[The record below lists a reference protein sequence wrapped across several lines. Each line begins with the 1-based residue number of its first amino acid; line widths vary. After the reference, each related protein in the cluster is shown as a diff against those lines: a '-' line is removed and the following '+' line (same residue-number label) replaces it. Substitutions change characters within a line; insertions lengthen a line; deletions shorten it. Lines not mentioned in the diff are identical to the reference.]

1 MITQILII
9 IKHKFPYIWKLTDKF
24 NSILFK
30 LFFYKRFKSEVVKT
44 LDLYKLDPYEFRVLR
59 NSDLESVS
67 NLILSQ
73 KSERLSFFNPHG
85 FSFKDLQTVYNLKSF
100 IMMGVFEEGKM
111 VGYFFL
117 RCFANKQCF
126 VGRLIDESSEGKGIG
141 RIMNK
146 IMYNSGWNSGFH
158 VRSTISKDNKWVMR
172 SHLTNPTMKIIKEL
186 ENNFLLVE
194 FVKQKESL

>member
-1 MITQILII
+1 MITKILIL
-9 IKHKFPYIWKLTDKF
+9 IKHKFPYIWKFTDKF

-30 LFFYKRFKSEVVKT
+30 LFFYKRFNSEVVKT
-44 LDLYKLDPYEFRVLR
+44 LDLYKLDPYEFRILK

-73 KSERLSFFNPHG
+73 KSERLSFFKPHG
-85 FSFKDLQTVYNLKSF
+85 FSLKDLQAIYNLNSF
-100 IMMGVFEEGKM
+100 IMMGVFDEGKM

-141 RIMNK
+141 RVMNE
-146 IMYNSGWNSGFH
+146 IMYNTAWNAGFKCL
-158 VRSTISKDNKWVMR
+158 STISKNNNMVMR
-172 SHLTNPTMKIIKEL
+172 SHSNNNTMIILKEL
-186 ENNFLLVE
+186 PNDYLFVE
-194 FVKQKESL
+194 FIKP